1 MYKKKENYNCLDQG
15 WWVLIGAFSLHLVLG
30 AMYLWGSINIYIASY
45 LHWRD
50 NSITLD
56 NLFFT
61 LPILLSATSF
71 FSSLGPFLLQYLKP
85 KL

>member
-15 WWVLIGAFSLHLVLG
+15 YWVLIGAFSLHLVLG
-30 AMYLWGSINIYIASY
+30 AMYLWGSINVYIASY
-45 LHWRD
+45 FHNRD

-61 LPILLSATSF
+61 LPILLSMTSI
-71 FSSLGPFLLQYLKP
+71 FSSLGTFLLHYIKP